1 MGEALQFFDEMDGF
15 DGTVRAPYAAYSNW
29 LQEISRPALL
39 KKSAEAQ
46 AFFRRTGI
54 TFNVYGEAE
63 ADERL
68 IPFDLIP
75 RIIGA
80 GEWANLVRGIE
91 QRVKAINAFLHDI
104 YHRQEIIRAGRV
116 PERLIREN
124 AAFLP
129 KMIGMD
135 PPGGIYTH
143 IVGVDLVRTGP
154 NEFYVLEDN
163 ARTPSGVSYMLENR
177 ETMLKMFPELFSHI
191 KVQPVQQYP
200 TMLRRSLERCGPP
213 AAGGKRPTVA
223 VLTPGI
229 HNSAYF
235 EHAFLADQMGVE
247 LVEGHDLRVV
257 DGRIAMR
264 TTRGYEPV
272 DVIYR
277 RIDDDFLDPVNF
289 RSDSLLGVAGI
300 FDIYRAGG
308 ITIANAPGTGIADD
322 KAIYS
327 YMPEIV
333 EFYTGQKPIL
343 QNVPTWR
350 CAEKDALAYVLDHLE
365 ELVVKEVHGSGG
377 YGMLVGP
384 AASKA
389 ELKAF
394 RTKLMAKPENYIA
407 QPTLAL
413 STVPV
418 LTKAGL
424 APRHVD
430 LRPFVLVSPDGVE
443 VTPGGLTRVAMKK
456 GSLVVNS
463 SQGGGTKDTWVL
475 KED

>member
-1 MGEALQFFDEMDGF
+1 MGEAPQFFDEMGGF
-15 DGTVRAPYAAYSNW
+15 AGDTRAPYASYDGW
-29 LQEISRPALL
+29 LSETSRPALL
-39 KKSAEAQ
+39 KKSLEAQ

-80 GEWANLVRGIE
+80 SEWTTLVRGIE
-91 QRVKAINAFLHDI
+91 QRVKAINAFLYDL
-104 YHRQEIIRAGRV
+104 YHRQEILRAGRV

-124 AAFLP
+124 AAFEP
-129 KMIGMD
+129 KMIGFD

-154 NEFYVLEDN
+154 DQFFVLEDN

-177 ETMLKMFPELFSHI
+177 ETMLKMFPELFSRI

-200 TMLRRSLERCGPP
+200 TQLRRSLERCAPGC
-213 AAGGKRPTVA
+213 AKGRPTVA

-264 TTRGYEPV
+264 TTRGFEPI
-272 DVIYR
+272 DVLYR
-277 RIDDDFLDPVNF
+277 RLDDDYLDPLNF
-289 RSDSLLGVAGI
+289 RPDSMLGVAGI
-300 FDIYRAGG
+300 MDVYRAGG
-308 ITIANAPGTGIADD
+308 ITLANAPGTGIADD

-327 YMPEIV
+327 YMPEII
-333 EFYTGQKPIL
+333 EFYTGQKPL
-343 QNVPTWR
+343 LPNVPTWR
-350 CAEKDALAYVLDHLE
+350 CAEKEALAYVLEHLP

-389 ELKAF
+389 EIRTF
-394 RTKLMAKPENYIA
+394 REKLEAKPANYIA

-430 LRPFVLVSPDGVE
+430 LRPFVLVSPQGID
-443 VTPGGLTRVAMKK
+443 VTPGGLTRVAMKQ

>member
-1 MGEALQFFDEMDGF
+1 MDGF

-29 LQEISRPALL
+29 LQEMSRPALL
-39 KKSAEAQ
+39 KKSVEAQ

-68 IPFDLIP
+68 IPFDLVP

-124 AAFLP
+124 DAFLP

-200 TMLRRSLERCGPP
+200 TMLRRSLERCGPS

-289 RSDSLLGVAGI
+289 RPDSLLGVAGI

-350 CAEKDALAYVLDHLE
+350 CAEKEALTYVLDHLE

-394 RTKLMAKPENYIA
+394 RGKLMAKPENYIA